1 MAANGPQKNIVIDL
15 SNYKDRNS
23 ARVPEGR
30 YTLQIE
36 DIEQGTSSKG
46 DPMVTVFTRIV
57 GGKHAGKNIVDRLT
71 MNDKAMFR
79 MVAFLQALNI
89 PTPKGEIK
97 LPPRKFLGQM
107 FQADLKDEKPYNGTI
122 KSGIA
127 NYLEMPVKLRGE
139 EVEDQ
144 EDDEDD
150 ELDTDTVLRSKRR
163 VADVADED
171 DDDEA
176 EEAPAPRRR
185 SAAAVEVDED
195 EVSDEPTDY
204 DDDSEEAKIAT
215 RKRAARQL
223 AEAAADEDEEP
234 EEAPVRTRRAPST
247 EVADE
252 IGDVEV

>member
-150 ELDTDTVLRSKRR
+150 EPDTDTVLRSKRR

-171 DDDEA
+171 DDDDDEA
-176 EEAPAPRRR
+176 EEVPAPRRR
-185 SAAAVEVDED
+185 SAATVEVDED
-195 EVSDEPTDY
+195 EVSDGPTDY
-204 DDDSEEAKIAT
+204 
-215 RKRAARQL
+215 
-223 AEAAADEDEEP
+223 DEEP